1 MFKTLTQTIAHLK
14 KKRIFLHAGSITFA
28 TLFSLIPMLSIFFML
43 LSWAGIAE
51 PLVAQFKAFIVTHLF
66 SYGAAETHY
75 IFEFIDNI
83 QNMNPTLIFFWLT
96 SCILL
101 LYSIEDSINDLFD
114 INRRR
119 SLKLSLLMHVILML
133 IIPFILIASFIIN
146 HYVAG
151 ATAYLL
157 CSSSSSYACQSI
169 HLLPITTDWLLCL
182 LLYGVFPAKQVS
194 FKWVMITSIFTSILL
209 YIAKMLVVFY
219 FEHSATYFSI
229 YGAVSSIPIFMTV
242 IYVMWYI
249 IFLGAALC
257 HKLEQQS

>member
-101 LYSIEDSINDLFD
+101 LHSIEDSINDLFD

-133 IIPFILIASFIIN
+133 IIPYPHRIIHHQSLCGRCHCISPVLILFIL
-146 HYVAG
+146 
-151 ATAYLL
+151 
-157 CSSSSSYACQSI
+157 
-169 HLLPITTDWLLCL
+169 CL
-182 LLYGVFPAKQVS
+182 SVHPPHPLQLTGFCAFYYMVF
-194 FKWVMITSIFTSILL
+194 FHGNRC
-209 YIAKMLVVFY
+209 
-219 FEHSATYFSI
+219 HSN
-229 YGAVSSIPIFMTV
+229 G
-242 IYVMWYI
+242 
-249 IFLGAALC
+249 L
-257 HKLEQQS
+257 